1 MYNVSTS
8 IKKRILY
15 NLLIG
20 TLLYQKNQMNEI
32 KTSWSKESPPYGAF
46 DDYVIFESIDKNER
60 ILIRP
65 EEFDFLIAQLFEN
78 WKKRKSKY
86 IQILREWNECS
97 GFNGIDEKPSI
108 ILDNRDSINAIKLI
122 KGVKEMKFAT
132 LTKRDVETLLVFLIR
147 NETSKL
153 KIWKQ

>member
-78 WKKRKSKY
+78 WKNENQNISKY
-86 IQILREWNECS
+86 LE
-97 GFNGIDEKPSI
+97 NGMSVQDLMAS
-108 ILDNRDSINAIKLI
+108 
-122 KGVKEMKFAT
+122 MKNH
-132 LTKRDVETLLVFLIR
+132 L
-147 NETSKL
+147 
-153 KIWKQ
+153 